1 MIFARA
7 ERRTLDIAGALA
19 LGGVLAFVGV
29 ATAVLLG
36 HAGSGPGAGAGA
48 GAPLFDA
55 YILRVARFTFLQA
68 ALSTLLSVALA
79 IPVARALARQRGFF
93 GRVWILRLSAVP
105 LGLPALVAALGII
118 EIWGRQGV
126 VNDLLR
132 LAGLQNPVSVYGL
145 TGILIAHVFF
155 NLPLAVRFLVAALD
169 RIPAEYWLSSA
180 NLGMGGGA
188 VFRLIEWPVI
198 RRVLPGIA
206 GLVFMLCAT
215 SFTLVLTLGGGP
227 AATTIEVAI
236 YQALRFDFDPARAV
250 LLAFLQIAVTALLLF
265 VLSLFG
271 RPQDE
276 GVTAGRAIR
285 RFDGRRRRVTD
296 GLVILAFTLFTAAPL
311 LATLVSGLAADFG
324 RLALDP
330 MLHRALLTSLAISLA
345 SASLSLA
352 IALPVVLVPQLAE
365 SGAAGPARLIMAGA
379 LPAVGSL
386 ILLVPPVVVAT
397 GWFLMLRLFG
407 ETGRFAPAI
416 VTVINALMALPF
428 VVRVLGPAYRTHL
441 ARTAR
446 LALSLGITG
455 RRRLVT
461 IDWPALK
468 KPFLTAFAFAMALSL
483 GDLGAVAIF
492 GTEGFVTL
500 PWLLYSRMAS
510 YRTADAAGIALI
522 LGVLCLL
529 LTLPSTAPD
538 RAPERP
544 GPDA

>member
-1 MIFARA
+1 VIFFARA
-7 ERRTLDIAGALA
+7 ERRTLRAAGGLA
-19 LGGVLAFVGV
+19 LGVVLVFVGA
-29 ATAVLLG
+29 ATTVLLA
-36 HAGSGPGAGAGA
+36 HAGGGG

-55 YILRVARFTFLQA
+55 YIWRVAQFTLLQA
-68 ALSTLLSVALA
+68 TLSTVLSIVLA
-79 IPVARALARQRGFF
+79 IPVARALARQRHFW
-93 GRVWILRLSAVP
+93 GRVWIIRLSVVP
-105 LGLPALVAALGII
+105 LGLPALVAALGVI

-155 NLPLAVRFLVAALD
+155 NLPLAARFLLAALD
-169 RIPAEYWLSSA
+169 RIPPEYWLSSA
-180 NLGMGGGA
+180 NLGMGNGA

-198 RRVLPGIA
+198 RRVLPGVA

-236 YQALRFDFDPARAV
+236 YQALRFDFDPQRAV
-250 LLAFLQIAVTALLLF
+250 LLAFLQILVTAALLWLI
-265 VLSLFG
+265 SLFG
-271 RPQDE
+271 RPPDE

-296 GLVILAFTLFTAAPL
+296 GLVILLFTLFTAAPL
-311 LATLVSGLAADFG
+311 AATVTAGLAADFG

-330 MLHRALLTSLAISLA
+330 LLHRALFTSLAISFA
-345 SASLSLA
+345 SACLSLA
-352 IALPVVLVPQLAE
+352 IALPIVLVPRLTDT
-365 SGAAGPARLIMAGA
+365 GDAGLVTRLIGRA
-379 LPAVGSL
+379 LPATGSL

-397 GWFLMLRLFG
+397 GWFLVLRSFG
-407 ETGRFAPAI
+407 ETGRFAPAVI
-416 VTVINALMALPF
+416 TVINALMALPF
-428 VVRVLGPAYRTHL
+428 VVRVLEPAYRTHL
-441 ARTAR
+441 SRTAR
-446 LALSLGITG
+446 LALSLGVTG
-455 RRRLVT
+455 MHRLRW

-492 GTEGFVTL
+492 GADGFVTL
-500 PWLLYSRMAS
+500 PWLLFSRMAS

-522 LGVLCLL
+522 LGVICLL
-529 LTLPSTAPD
+529 LTLPSTAAD
-538 RAPERP
+538 RTTERP
-544 GPDA
+544 AADA

>member
-1 MIFARA
+1 S
-7 ERRTLDIAGALA
+7 
-19 LGGVLAFVGV
+19 
-29 ATAVLLG
+29 LL
-36 HAGSGPGAGAGA
+36 
-48 GAPLFDA
+48 
-55 YILRVARFTFLQA
+55 
-68 ALSTLLSVALA
+68 LA
-79 IPVARALARQRGFF
+79 IPVARALARQRDFR
-93 GRVWILRLSAVP
+93 GRVWIIRLSVVP

-118 EIWGRQGV
+118 EVWGRQGV

-132 LAGLQNPVSVYGL
+132 FAGLQNPVSVYGL
-145 TGILIAHVFF
+145 AGILIAHVFF
-155 NLPLAVRFLVAALD
+155 NLPLAARFLLAALD

-215 SFTLVLTLGGGP
+215 SFTIVLTLGGGP

-236 YQALRFDFDPARAV
+236 YQALRFDFDPQRAV
-250 LLAFLQIAVTALLLF
+250 LLAFLQIAVTAALLWL
-265 VLSLFG
+265 LSLFV
-271 RPQDE
+271 RPQEE
-276 GVTAGRAIR
+276 GATAGRAIR
-285 RFDGRRRRVTD
+285 RFDGRRRRLAD
-296 GLVILAFTLFTAAPL
+296 GVVILVFTLFTAAPL
-311 LATLVSGLAADFG
+311 AATLAAGLAADFG

-330 MLHRALLTSLAISLA
+330 LLHRALLTSLAISFA

-352 IALPVVLVPQLAE
+352 IALPVVLVPRLAE
-365 SGAAGPARLIMAGA
+365 AGGAGAATRAMGRA

-397 GWFLMLRLFG
+397 GWFLVLRLFG
-407 ETGRFAPAI
+407 ETGRFAPAVI
-416 VTVINALMALPF
+416 TVINALMALPF
-428 VVRVLGPAYRTHL
+428 VVRVLEPAYRTHL

-446 LALSLGITG
+446 LALSLGVTG
-455 RRRLVT
+455 MHRLLW

-492 GTEGFVTL
+492 GAEGFVTL
-500 PWLLYSRMAS
+500 PWLLFSRMAS

-522 LGVLCLL
+522 LGLICLA
-529 LTLPSTAPD
+529 LTLPSTA
-538 RAPERP
+538 AERP
-544 GPDA
+544 TERPSSDA